1 LTLKHHYLDGKRNLR
16 ADELIYILQGAVD
29 VGFRTSHLKLA
40 KGVVAHRLTGYD
52 RLRKDK
58 AEAIDFEHAMGLI
71 GILHASE
78 GLISVLSFEP
88 DPQMQYALEVRSQ
101 WLVECSCPDYSRHR
115 IPCKHMYLVSRIYP
129 QFRVKYGTDGDINR
143 IGDSLSNDELDLG
156 TPLEELL
163 SHGLLQLQESRE
175 EEERGIARMKEEDRV
190 RENERRERMMLE
202 CEKTL
207 KNVWME
213 LGVLVLHDTTR
224 KCSPFYFQSAL
235 ASMHNALREIKG
247 INEVK
252 AGHRCQ

>member
-1 LTLKHHYLDGKRNLR
+1 
-16 ADELIYILQGAVD
+16 
-29 VGFRTSHLKLA
+29 
-40 KGVVAHRLTGYD
+40 
-52 RLRKDK
+52 
-58 AEAIDFEHAMGLI
+58 M
-71 GILHASE
+71 
-78 GLISVLSFEP
+78 
-88 DPQMQYALEVRSQ
+88 
-101 WLVECSCPDYSRHR
+101 
-115 IPCKHMYLVSRIYP
+115 
-129 QFRVKYGTDGDINR
+129 
-143 IGDSLSNDELDLG
+143 G